1 MCSPPTDA
9 RRKARAAA
17 RASTSISAPPIGK
30 ADEDAE
36 RRAAHTHGNAP
47 SSTCIPAADGARR
60 RSRAADYSESS
71 KVGESSTC
79 SRAPSL
85 GKRLLPWCTT
95 IFSDVSLVERKA
107 NVYGLF
113 DEEEE
118 EEEEEAESLFYC
130 VAPECRSGVEE
141 DHQTHAAGHDTLL
154 IRFLGGGGGGYLRVI
169 GDEPWSWF
177 VGGIES
183 IPVEKGKGKLV
194 PLRPPS
200 GRRCKTCADV
210 LVAAESALFC
220 TFQCKARSGEVAGHR
235 WAQDLLLD
243 DFAVPCERFDRVC
256 WVLLWSLLW

>member
-9 RRKARAAA
+9 RRKARTAA

-79 SRAPSL
+79 LRAPSL

-107 NVYGLF
+107 NMYGLF

-118 EEEEEAESLFYC
+118 EEEE
-130 VAPECRSGVEE
+130 
-141 DHQTHAAGHDTLL
+141 
-154 IRFLGGGGGGYLRVI
+154 
-169 GDEPWSWF
+169 
-177 VGGIES
+177 
-183 IPVEKGKGKLV
+183 
-194 PLRPPS
+194 
-200 GRRCKTCADV
+200 
-210 LVAAESALFC
+210 
-220 TFQCKARSGEVAGHR
+220 
-235 WAQDLLLD
+235 
-243 DFAVPCERFDRVC
+243 
-256 WVLLWSLLW
+256 